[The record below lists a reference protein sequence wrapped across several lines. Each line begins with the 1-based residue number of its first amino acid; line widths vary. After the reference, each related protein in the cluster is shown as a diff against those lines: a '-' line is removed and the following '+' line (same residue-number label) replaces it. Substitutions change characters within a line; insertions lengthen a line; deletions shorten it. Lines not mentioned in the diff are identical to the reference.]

1 MNKKLLLL
9 LFLVFCISR
18 ITNAQNFQRPEID
31 LNEYILKL
39 TPFQTEDVDYED
51 IYENLFTLVQN
62 PINLNKADINQL
74 QSLFILSE
82 SETNAILT
90 HRQKF
95 GDFVS
100 IYELQAVEGLS
111 METIRQLL
119 PFVVVNPTFKTP
131 NIRNLK
137 MRATDSY
144 LVLRMDQTLQKSKAY
159 TENKYLGSPQRVY
172 TRFRMS
178 HSKDF
183 SLGFVSEKD
192 PGETNLL
199 DYFNFHIQVQNKG
212 IIKNAVLGDYLTQ
225 FGQGLIFTAGF
236 AAGKGSEPI
245 YTTRRSN
252 LGIKPYNSVVE
263 NLNMRGGAVT
273 LKKGNLELTTMVS
286 HNKRDASGL
295 DPDTEDE
302 QTFFSSILSS
312 GFHRTE
318 TEIANRKT
326 VSETNLGAN
335 VLYRVDHIQLGF
347 SALKTNFD
355 NYFQKRDLPYNN
367 FQFKGTSNFILG
379 PNFSIN
385 WQNFNIFG
393 EAAKSSSG
401 GYGYVI
407 GAVAALSSKIE
418 WAINTR
424 NYQKDFHSFYGSA
437 FSEGSQ
443 TNNEKG
449 IYSGIKFTPKKG
461 LVLTGFYDQFTFPW
475 LKFGI
480 DAPSSGYDY
489 QLRISRQPNRTFTQY
504 LAFHHEVKQRN
515 DPQNELPYNTL
526 IDTYRNNLVLGTSK
540 TLRGFLTLQ
549 NKIQYNGFKIGAKSN
564 GFAVIQ
570 DIEAK
575 VNRIQI
581 KTRVAYFNT
590 DDYNSRIY
598 AYENDVLY
606 AVSFPAYYGRGWR
619 FYLVSKL
626 PINNKIDAWIR
637 LSHTNVNERPYIGSG
652 NDQLPGNNKTDVKLQ
667 LRYRF

>member
-1 MNKKLLLL
+1 MNKKLLLHIC
-9 LFLVFCISR
+9 LVFCISR

-100 IYELQAVEGLS
+100 IFELQAVEGLS

-225 FGQGLIFTAGF
+225 FGQGLIFSAGF

-273 LKKGNLELTTMVS
+273 LKKGNVELTTMVS

-326 VSETNLGAN
+326 VSETNVGAN

-424 NYQKDFHSFYGSA
+424 NYQKNFHSFYGSA

-449 IYSGIKFTPKKG
+449 IYTGIKFTPKKG

-619 FYLVSKL
+619 FYMVSKL

>member
-1 MNKKLLLL
+1 MNKKLLLHICL
-9 LFLVFCISR
+9 AFCISR

-82 SETNAILT
+82 SETNAILN

-225 FGQGLIFTAGF
+225 FGQGLIFSAGF

-273 LKKGNLELTTMVS
+273 LKKGNVELTTMLS

-326 VSETNLGAN
+326 VSETNVGAN

-424 NYQKDFHSFYGSA
+424 NYQKNFHSFYGSA

-449 IYSGIKFTPKKG
+449 IYTGIKFTPKKG

>member
-1 MNKKLLLL
+1 MNKKLLLHICL
-9 LFLVFCISR
+9 AFCISR

-82 SETNAILT
+82 SETNAILN

-225 FGQGLIFTAGF
+225 FGQGLIFSAGF

-273 LKKGNLELTTMVS
+273 LKKGNVELTTMLS

-326 VSETNLGAN
+326 VSETNVGAN

-393 EAAKSSSG
+393 EAAKSSSS

-424 NYQKDFHSFYGSA
+424 NYQKNFHSFYGSA

-449 IYSGIKFTPKKG
+449 IYTGIKFTPKKG

-564 GFAVIQ
+564 GFAIIQ

-590 DDYNSRIY
+590 DDYKSRIY

>member
-225 FGQGLIFTAGF
+225 FGQGLIFSAGF

-273 LKKGNLELTTMVS
+273 LKKGNVELTTMVS
-286 HNKRDASGL
+286 YNKRDASGL

-318 TEIANRKT
+318 TEIANRNT
-326 VSETNLGAN
+326 ISETNVGAN
-335 VLYRVDHIQLGF
+335 VLYRVNHIQLGF
-347 SALKTNFD
+347 STLKTNFD

-385 WQNFNIFG
+385 WQNINIFG

-449 IYSGIKFTPKKG
+449 IYTGIKFTPKKG
-461 LVLTGFYDQFTFPW
+461 LVITGFYDQFTFPW

-564 GFAVIQ
+564 GFAIIQ